1 MATAESSQQLTDQ
14 QQAVAADDEINT
26 PFDIWSRYPEL
37 TNSKLFHEYVS
48 RLTSGRDMH
57 VIITASSE
65 TGVGKTTLAF
75 VLAFLWDMNWWTADK
90 ATLDPREYDALYDE
104 VGPGSALLLDEVEQA
119 ADSRRSGSTDNVN
132 LSQAFATKRYRQV
145 FGLMT
150 APTKSWV
157 DGRIGSD
164 SADYWIQAQETDEGK
179 PKGEALVY
187 RLKNNE
193 HYEQSYSKRTETI
206 SWPIL
211 DWHPE
216 FRKLEQKKV
225 DRMEGTTQ
233 SNYVPRKRVEELLDD
248 AAKEATADTE
258 NRFIRDLYQW
268 GLTQGEI
275 ADIAGL
281 TQPTISRRLDKMGA
295 K

>member
-14 QQAVAADDEINT
+14 QQAVAADDDINT

-268 GLTQGEI
+268 GLTQVEI

>member
-14 QQAVAADDEINT
+14 QQAVAADDDINT